1 MSSITIFREI
11 TLKQIVTE
19 ASKERTRQELRQQL
33 MSLNNDQLE
42 FEENKNKT
50 LTEFSLK
57 GADVNQIN
65 KIRQQFD
72 TQATKYHIGR
82 DEIHLNMMALD
93 ELKVGEEVV
102 IGSVEGPFEIKIGDK
117 LDVAVKAEIVLKDGI
132 VVEIRQ

>member
-1 MSSITIFREI
+1 MSVITIFREI

-19 ASKERTRQELRQQL
+19 TSKEKTRQLLRERL
-33 MSLNNDQLE
+33 AALNNEQAE

-57 GADVNQIN
+57 GADPAQLN

-72 TQATKYHIGR
+72 TQAGKYHVGR
-82 DEIHLNMMALD
+82 DEIRM
-93 ELKVGEEVV
+93 ELSAVEEMKAGEEIV
-102 IGSVEGPFEIKIGDK
+102 IGSVEGPYELEIGDR
-117 LDVAVKAEIVLKDGI
+117 LETAVNAEVVLKDGV

>member
-19 ASKERTRQELRQQL
+19 ESKERTRQQMREQL
-33 MSLNNDQLE
+33 VSLNNEQVE

-72 TQATKYHIGR
+72 TQAAKYHVGR
-82 DEIHLNMMALD
+82 DEIRMNMIALD
-93 ELKVGEEVV
+93 ELKVGEEVI
-102 IGSVEGPFEIKIGDK
+102 IGSVEGPFEIKVGDR
-117 LDVAVKAEIVLKDGI
+117 LDTAVKAEIVLRDGI